1 MKYDVII
8 SAEAH
13 DDIDSVLG
21 YIVNSL
27 KNPAAAKNLL
37 TKIEEVY
44 KDLADNPFMYAYCGD
59 SRLRN
64 DGYRKTVI
72 NNYVLIY
79 RVNES
84 KNIVY
89 VVRFFYGRQNYIEF
103 I

>member
-13 DDIDSVLG
+13 NDIDNVLD

-27 KNPAAAKNLL
+27 KNPTAAKNLL
-37 TKIEEVY
+37 GKIEESYV
-44 KDLADNPFMYAYCGD
+44 DLADNPFMYAHCND
-59 SRLRN
+59 SRLQN
-64 DGYRKTVI
+64 DGYRKVVI

-79 RVNES
+79 RVDEAE
-84 KNIVY
+84 NIVY
-89 VVRFFYGRQNYIEF
+89 VVRFFYGRQNYIEL